1 METRL
6 EISESEKK
14 PTGECFHSFS
24 EFSQTFLRVSIKR
37 LDYDLDISI

>member
-24 EFSQTFLRVSIKR
+24 EFSQTERVSIKR